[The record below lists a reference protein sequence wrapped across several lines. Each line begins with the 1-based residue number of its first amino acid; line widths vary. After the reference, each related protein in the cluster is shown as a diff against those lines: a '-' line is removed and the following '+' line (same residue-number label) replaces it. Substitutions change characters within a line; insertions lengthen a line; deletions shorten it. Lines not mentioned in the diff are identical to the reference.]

1 MASGSMQQIR
11 RRLRSVQSTRQ
22 LTRAMELVASSKLL
36 RAQEHAAAAHI
47 YLEKMHELACRI
59 TAASGGI
66 SRFTVRGAQEKR
78 VYVVLSGDRGLAG
91 GYYANLFRMVD
102 AAIEGKDAR
111 VIALGK
117 KARAHYA
124 QHAYLMQ
131 ADDLPDIS
139 SPSWPY
145 ALAAHLLRLTEEG
158 EAGEI
163 WLCYT
168 TFVSPLRQQP
178 VSLRLIPALG
188 QADKKDTQNPAYQM
202 EYDSSP
208 EAVLEAVMPA
218 YLFGMLSAAAAQSH
232 CAEQAARRMAME
244 TASDNADDLIDRL
257 HLSYNRVRQ
266 TAITQEIAEIVAGAS
281 SV

>member
-1 MASGSMQQIR
+1 MVSGNMEQIR

-47 YLEKMHELACRI
+47 YLEKMYETACRL
-59 TAASGGI
+59 TAAGGL
-66 SRFTVRGAQEKR
+66 SRFAMRSAPEKR
-78 VYVVLSGDRGLAG
+78 VYVVLSGNRGLAG

-117 KARAHYA
+117 KACAHYA
-124 QHAYLMQ
+124 QHACLMQ
-131 ADDLPDIS
+131 ADDLPDLS

-145 ALAAHLLRLTEEG
+145 ALAACLLRLVEERQ
-158 EAGEI
+158 AGEI

-178 VSLRLIPALG
+178 VSLRLIPPLE
-188 QADKKDTQNPAYQM
+188 QATEKDAQSAVYQM
-202 EYDSSP
+202 EYDPSP
-208 EAVLEAVMPA
+208 EEVLEAVLPA

-266 TAITQEIAEIVAGAS
+266 TAITQEIAEIVAGAG